1 MAYPLGSRPGSL
13 VGWVYGIGSD
23 IAEGFSLLGR
33 GQ

>member
-1 MAYPLGSRPGSL
+1 MAYLLGSRSGSL

-23 IAEGFSLLGR
+23 IAEGFVLPGR